1 MPSIVIHH
9 PALAESIVQ
18 ISANV
23 LSTEQWFSRYL
34 NLSKAD
40 TAKLKSKWPNDN
52 HLENL
57 GRHRL
62 KHWFAYFLSDIGLT
76 NTELRKMI
84 VSRPTLLSYKL
95 SKIQFT
101 SSFFCE
107 EAGLSKAEF
116 RSIILS
122 YPAVLTY
129 SITNRLRPHIS
140 FLQNEIGGGKEN
152 WQAWRKVVC
161 TYPQFFSHSLEKTL
175 LPKLNFFC
183 DKKSPLYLKR
193 SELSQVVA
201 KFPPTLWLSDSILK
215 EKFEYLTDSL
225 KLSSKDLKTVIL
237 TFPQILGLS
246 IENNLKPKFAF
257 LLGDQEDG
265 YVCDD
270 EDFDCVLSKEEL
282 REFVI
287 YQPALLAY
295 SLERRLKPR
304 LNQME
309 DTGIAFRY
317 CPKNIMSYTD
327 EKFESWYVLRWVC
340 YLL

>member
-1 MPSIVIHH
+1 
-9 PALAESIVQ
+9 
-18 ISANV
+18 
-23 LSTEQWFSRYL
+23 
-34 NLSKAD
+34 
-40 TAKLKSKWPNDN
+40 
-52 HLENL
+52 
-57 GRHRL
+57 
-62 KHWFAYFLSDIGLT
+62 
-76 NTELRKMI
+76 
-84 VSRPTLLSYKL
+84 
-95 SKIQFT
+95 
-101 SSFFCE
+101 
-107 EAGLSKAEF
+107 
-116 RSIILS
+116 
-122 YPAVLTY
+122 
-129 SITNRLRPHIS
+129 
-140 FLQNEIGGGKEN
+140 
-152 WQAWRKVVC
+152 
-161 TYPQFFSHSLEKTL
+161 LEKTL

-183 DKKSPLYLKR
+183 NKKSPLYLKR

-309 DTGIAFRY
+309 DTVIAFRY

-327 EKFESWYVLRWVC
+327 EKFESWYVLYWDC
-340 YLL
+340 YLMM